1 MLNPVFHALFLRGF
15 THLFPNFTRSF
26 VCQASSPLKGDDWKN
41 LGRAAPFRS
50 HPHARPVPGLSHWQT
65 CSSLAPKNWCFH
77 GQSVVHKRKTWSF
90 AALLVIFHVC
100 KQLSRI
106 SSYPSS
112 WLGGVLLVH
121 WGIEW
126 SIGIHLWGRLPP
138 KAAKENQ
145 RNSSLGLLWIIRPF
159 FLPIFVG
166 PAPRTRRDTPG
177 WAQPTTRRSRSPVG
191 ASMPES

>member
-1 MLNPVFHALFLRGF
+1 MLNPVFHALFLMGF

-112 WLGGVLLVH
+112 WLGGVIVGPLRH
-121 WGIEW
+121 RMINW
-126 SIGIHLWGRLPP
+126 
-138 KAAKENQ
+138 
-145 RNSSLGLLWIIRPF
+145 NSSLGAVATQGRKRKPVEF
-159 FLPIFVG
+159 IFG
-166 PAPRTRRDTPG
+166 ITMDH
-177 WAQPTTRRSRSPVG
+177 
-191 ASMPES
+191 